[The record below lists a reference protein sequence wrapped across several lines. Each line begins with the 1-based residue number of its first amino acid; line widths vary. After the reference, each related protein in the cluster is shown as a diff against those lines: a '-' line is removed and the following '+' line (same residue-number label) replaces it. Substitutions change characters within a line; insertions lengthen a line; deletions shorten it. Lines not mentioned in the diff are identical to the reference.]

1 MFFRNLCFCVLD
13 ESSLSIGWVDGHLAK
28 YFCGCQVTHPNL
40 IPLILISHL
49 CCYCYSRIIL
59 EADASTV
66 VQKVA
71 LRNDDI
77 PLGEQTVAQVSIV
90 PLVAISSTTVYDL
103 FCYVLS
109 VYGTVSSNE
118 RSFV

>member
-1 MFFRNLCFCVLD
+1 M
-13 ESSLSIGWVDGHLAK
+13 
-28 YFCGCQVTHPNL
+28 
-40 IPLILISHL
+40 
-49 CCYCYSRIIL
+49 

-90 PLVAISSTTVYDL
+90 PLVAISSTTVYEL
-103 FCYVLS
+103 FCYVQN
-109 VYGTVSSNE
+109 VYVKVSSNE
-118 RSFV
+118 GSFVLETGDSSNHTVSNPPALWLYISFAL